1 VSDIAKNKVYLDMES
16 FYPYRGFVDATQAI
30 LKLLHQR
37 FGLGLWMVTRTQ
49 DEDWIVLV
57 AEDHHY
63 TIVPG
68 TTFHWPDTFCY
79 RMVKGLGPN
88 IAPDINKIKAYSD
101 VPIGRQLPIAAYI
114 GLPLANTDGSLFGTL
129 CAIDPSPQPE
139 KIEEEKDFIYM
150 QARVL
155 STILHMEQQ
164 TKNISQELLSEQK
177 KSRIDELTGIY
188 NRRGWDKH
196 IAIEEERCQR
206 YNSPASI
213 VIVDLDGLKDT
224 NDQHGHAEGD
234 HLLQEMAECL
244 RNVVRPFDI
253 VARIGGDEFALLIV
267 DADESLTMQLIERIR
282 SKLHETNISAS
293 IGWAA
298 RSRHVNHDI
307 VELSQ
312 GDYPDNTLN
321 DVMLKADEQMY
332 QDKMHRKM
340 NKSNGNVV
348 R

>member
-1 VSDIAKNKVYLDMES
+1 MSDIAKNKVYLDMES
-16 FYPYRGFVDATQAI
+16 FCPYRGFVDAAQAI

-37 FGLGLWMVTRTQ
+37 FGFGLWMVTRTQ

-68 TTFHWPDTFCY
+68 TTFNWPDTFCY

-88 IAPDINKIKAYSD
+88 IAPDINKIPTYIDA
-101 VPIGRQLPIAAYI
+101 PIGKQLPIAAYI

-139 KIEEEKDFIYM
+139 KTEEEKDFIYL

-155 STILHMEQQ
+155 STLLHMEQQ

-177 KSRIDELTGIY
+177 KSQIDELTGVY
-188 NRRGWDKH
+188 NRRGWDNH

-213 VIVDLDGLKDT
+213 VMLDLDGLKDT

-234 HLLQEMAECL
+234 HLIQEMAECL
-244 RNVVRPFDI
+244 RSVVRPFDI

-267 DADESLTMQLIERIR
+267 EADETLTLQLIGRIR
-282 SKLHETNISAS
+282 ARLDESGISAS

-332 QDKMHRKM
+332 QDKVRRKK
-340 NKSNGNVV
+340 NKNNGNAA
-348 R
+348 